1 MIRSSKIEKDNRSW
15 LEIHSQDCHTVDLWF
30 SRPVER
36 LMTRNRLACTT
47 IATYS
52 RDADDLV
59 IIVRINEIRKVT
71 DTRLNY
77 QHITEPDEHTMCI
90 YMNYI
95 VRID

>member
-1 MIRSSKIEKDNRSW
+1 
-15 LEIHSQDCHTVDLWF
+15 
-30 SRPVER
+30 
-36 LMTRNRLACTT
+36 MTRNRLAYTT

-77 QHITEPDEHTMCI
+77 QHITEADEHTMCI
-90 YMNYI
+90 YTNYI
-95 VRID
+95 VRGID